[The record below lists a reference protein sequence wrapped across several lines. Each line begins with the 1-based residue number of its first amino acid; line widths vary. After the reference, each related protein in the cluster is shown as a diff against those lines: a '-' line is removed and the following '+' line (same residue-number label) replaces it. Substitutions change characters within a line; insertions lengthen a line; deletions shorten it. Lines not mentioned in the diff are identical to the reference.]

1 MRFAIVF
8 INLCFATSLASFVWA
23 IENDNSNQSIDCLNY
38 VYPKTMRVGEDEIL
52 YPLVLLRTALQYS
65 GAKYTLKASSISMPQ
80 SRSLKQIIHN
90 DEVNV
95 AWTMTSQQREKE
107 LLPVRVPIFKGLYG
121 WRLLVTTQSKLNSF
135 SSMNSLSDFKQVH
148 FIQGHDWPDT
158 QILLDSGLT
167 VVTSIEYSS
176 LFNMLIKERGDVF
189 PRSLLE
195 VEMELN
201 TFKDDAGENLTV
213 VPHLMLQYP
222 TAIYFFFSKDNPEIA
237 QVVEKGL
244 AIMRNNGEFDRLF
257 NAYYRSAIEHAD
269 IKNKIIIKLENKNL
283 PLLTPLENTSLWF
296 SEKDM

>member
-1 MRFAIVF
+1 MRLAIVF
-8 INLCFATSLASFVWA
+8 SACYFFSLAMPAVWA
-23 IENDNSNQSIDCLNY
+23 IENNSKNDTLQV
-38 VYPKTMRVGEDEIL
+38 VYPKTMRSGENEIL
-52 YPLVLLRTALQYS
+52 YPLVLLRAALQSS
-65 GAKYTLKASSISMPQ
+65 GQSFTLNASSISMAQ

-95 AWTMTSQQREKE
+95 AWTMTSKQREQE

-121 WRLLVTTQSKLNSF
+121 WRLLVTTQNKLNSF
-135 SSMNSLSDFKQVH
+135 SSINSLSDFKQVH

-176 LFNMLIKERGDVF
+176 LFNMLIKGRGDVF

-237 QVVEKGL
+237 QAVEKGL

-257 NAYYRSAIEHAD
+257 NAYHLSALKHAD
-269 IKNKIIIKLENKNL
+269 IKNKVIIRLKNNNL
-283 PLLTPLENTSLWF
+283 PLLTPLDNTSLWF
-296 SEKDM
+296 SEKIINTP